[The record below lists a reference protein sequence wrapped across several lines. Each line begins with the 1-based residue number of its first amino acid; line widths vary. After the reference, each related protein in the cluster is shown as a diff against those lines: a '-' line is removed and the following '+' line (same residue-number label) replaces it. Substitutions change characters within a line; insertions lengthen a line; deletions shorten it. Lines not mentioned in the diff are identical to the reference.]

1 MVAMTRAKIVFCY
14 MMVAPAMLITAAL
27 GIYPMLFSL
36 WMSFVEYDLLRI
48 RELGTPFVGLK
59 NYASVFSDPR
69 FVQTVTNTVIFT
81 VLAVSATVAL
91 GLLLS
96 QVLNARFRGRTA
108 LRMLVCVPWF
118 VPPAVASAIWMW
130 LLHTDRSPINF
141 LLQEWGLITSNIRF
155 LTDSATTW
163 GPISIPMLSIT
174 AVRVWNGLPFA
185 VIFLLAALQSIP
197 RSLYEA
203 AEVDGATLVQKFW
216 FVTLPMLRPVLA
228 ILLTLLIIGGLGSFE
243 INYIMTGGG
252 PQNLTNIMA
261 VYSYQQAFSF
271 YRFDLASAASGV
283 ILILTGFIC
292 VFYIRAQVK
301 RSYL

>member
-1 MVAMTRAKIVFCY
+1 MTRQKYLFCY
-14 MMVAPAMLITAAL
+14 LMVAPAMLITAAL
-27 GIYPMLFSL
+27 GVYPMLFSL

-48 RELGTPFVGLK
+48 NEFGTPFVGLD
-59 NYASVFSDPR
+59 NYVEVFSDPR
-69 FVQTVTNTVIFT
+69 FVQTLLNTIIFT
-81 VLAVSATVAL
+81 VLAVAATL
-91 GLLLS
+91 GFGLLLS
-96 QVLNARFRGRTA
+96 QVLNTNYRGRTA
-108 LRMLVCVPWF
+108 MRMLVCVPWF

-130 LLHTDRSPINF
+130 LLNTDRSPINF
-141 LLQEWGLITSNIRF
+141 LLQDLGLITSNVRW
-155 LTDSATTW
+155 LTDSATW
-163 GPISIPMLSIT
+163 GPFSIPMMSIV

-203 AEVDGATLVQKFW
+203 AEVDGASLMQKFRY
-216 FVTLPMLRPVLA
+216 VTLPMLRPVLA
-228 ILLTLLIIGGLGSFE
+228 ILITLLVIGGVGSFE

-283 ILILTGFIC
+283 IFIMTGFISI
-292 VFYIRAQVK
+292 FYL
-301 RSYL
+301 RSQLKGVA

>member
-1 MVAMTRAKIVFCY
+1 MTRQKYLFCY
-14 MMVAPAMLITAAL
+14 LMVAPALLITAAL
-27 GIYPMLFSL
+27 GIYPMLYSL
-36 WMSFVEYDLLRI
+36 WMSFVEFDLLRI
-48 RELGTPFVGLK
+48 NQFGTPFVGFD
-59 NYASVFSDPR
+59 NYSEVFADPR
-69 FVQTVTNTVIFT
+69 FIQTLFNTVLFT
-81 VLAVSATVAL
+81 ILAVTATLVF

-96 QVLNARFRGRTA
+96 QVLNANYRGRTA
-108 LRMLVCVPWF
+108 MRMLVCIPWF

-130 LLHTDRSPINF
+130 LLNTDRSPINF
-141 LLQEWGLITSNIRF
+141 LLRDMGLITSNLRW
-155 LTDSATTW
+155 LTDSATW
-163 GPISIPMLSIT
+163 GPFSLPMMSIV

-203 AEVDGATLVQKFW
+203 AEVDGATLFQKFW
-216 FVTLPMLRPVLA
+216 YVTLPMLRPVLA
-228 ILLTLLIIGGLGSFE
+228 ILLTLLVIGGLGSFE

-283 ILILTGFIC
+283 IFIMTGFIS
-292 VFYIRAQVK
+292 VFYLRAQLKKVA
-301 RSYL
+301 

>member
-1 MVAMTRAKIVFCY
+1 
-14 MMVAPAMLITAAL
+14 MVAPAMLITAAL

-48 RELGTPFVGLK
+48 NEFGTPFVGLD
-59 NYASVFSDPR
+59 NYVAVFSDPR
-69 FVQTVTNTVIFT
+69 FVQTLVNTIIFT
-81 VLAVSATVAL
+81 VLAVAATL
-91 GLLLS
+91 GFGLLLS
-96 QVLNARFRGRTA
+96 QILNANYRGRTA
-108 LRMLVCVPWF
+108 MRMLVCVPWF

-130 LLHTDRSPINF
+130 LLNTDRSPINF
-141 LLQEWGLITSNIRF
+141 LLQDLGLISSNVRW
-155 LTDSATTW
+155 LTDSATW
-163 GPISIPMLSIT
+163 GPFSIPMMSIV

-203 AEVDGATLVQKFW
+203 AEVDGASLIQKFW
-216 FVTLPMLRPVLA
+216 YVTLPMLRPVLA
-228 ILLTLLIIGGLGSFE
+228 ILITLLVIGGLGSFE

-283 ILILTGFIC
+283 IFIMTGFVSI
-292 VFYIRAQVK
+292 FYL
-301 RSYL
+301 RSQLKGVA

>member
-1 MVAMTRAKIVFCY
+1 MTRQKYLFCY
-14 MMVAPAMLITAAL
+14 LMVAPAMLITAAL

-48 RELGTPFVGLK
+48 NEFGTPFVGLD
-59 NYASVFSDPR
+59 NYVEVFSDPR
-69 FVQTVTNTVIFT
+69 FVQTLFNTIIFT
-81 VLAVSATVAL
+81 VLAVAATL
-91 GLLLS
+91 GFGLLLS
-96 QVLNARFRGRTA
+96 QVLNINYRGRTA

-130 LLHTDRSPINF
+130 LLNTDRSPINF
-141 LLQEWGLITSNIRF
+141 LLQDFGLITSNVRW
-155 LTDSATTW
+155 LTDSTTW
-163 GPISIPMLSIT
+163 GPFSIPMMSIV

-203 AEVDGATLVQKFW
+203 AEVDGASLMQKFW
-216 FVTLPMLRPVLA
+216 YVTLPMLRPVLA
-228 ILLTLLIIGGLGSFE
+228 ILITLLVIGGLGSFE

-283 ILILTGFIC
+283 IFLMTGFISI
-292 VFYIRAQVK
+292 FYL
-301 RSYL
+301 RSQLKGVA

>member
-1 MVAMTRAKIVFCY
+1 MTRQKYLFCY
-14 MMVAPAMLITAAL
+14 LMVAPAMLITTAL

-48 RELGTPFVGLK
+48 NEFGTPFVGLD
-59 NYASVFSDPR
+59 NYVEVFSDPR
-69 FVQTVTNTVIFT
+69 FVQTLFNTIIFT
-81 VLAVSATVAL
+81 VLAVVATL
-91 GLLLS
+91 GFGLLLS
-96 QVLNARFRGRTA
+96 QVLNLNYRGRTA

-130 LLHTDRSPINF
+130 LLNTDRSPINF
-141 LLQEWGLITSNIRF
+141 LLQDLGLITSDVRW
-155 LTDSATTW
+155 LTDSATW
-163 GPISIPMLSIT
+163 GPFSIPMMSIV

-203 AEVDGATLVQKFW
+203 AEVDGASLIQKFW
-216 FVTLPMLRPVLA
+216 YVTLPMLRPVLA
-228 ILLTLLIIGGLGSFE
+228 ILITLLVIGGLGSFE

-283 ILILTGFIC
+283 IFLMTGFISI
-292 VFYIRAQVK
+292 FYL
-301 RSYL
+301 RSQLKGVA

>member
-1 MVAMTRAKIVFCY
+1 
-14 MMVAPAMLITAAL
+14 MVAPAMLITTAL

-48 RELGTPFVGLK
+48 NQFGTPFVGLD
-59 NYASVFSDPR
+59 NYVEVFSDPR
-69 FVQTVTNTVIFT
+69 FVQTLFNTIIFT
-81 VLAVSATVAL
+81 ILAVAATL
-91 GLLLS
+91 GFGLLLS
-96 QVLNARFRGRTA
+96 QVLNANYRGRTA
-108 LRMLVCVPWF
+108 MRMLVCVPWF

-130 LLHTDRSPINF
+130 LLNTDRSPINF
-141 LLQEWGLITSNIRF
+141 LLQDAGLITSNIRW
-155 LTDSATTW
+155 LTDSATW
-163 GPISIPMLSIT
+163 GPFSIPMMSIV

-203 AEVDGATLVQKFW
+203 AEVDGASLWQKFW
-216 FVTLPMLRPVLA
+216 YVTLPMLRPVLA
-228 ILLTLLIIGGLGSFE
+228 ILITLLVIGGLGSFE

-271 YRFDLASAASGV
+271 YRFDLASAASGM
-283 ILILTGFIC
+283 IFIMTGFISI
-292 VFYIRAQVK
+292 FYLRSQLK
-301 RSYL
+301 RVA

>member
-1 MVAMTRAKIVFCY
+1 MTRQKYFFCY
-14 MMVAPAMLITAAL
+14 AMIAPALILTAVL
-27 GIYPMLFSL
+27 GIYPMLNSL
-36 WMSFVEYDLLRI
+36 WMSFVEFDLLRVASF
-48 RELGTPFVGLK
+48 GTPFVGLD
-59 NYASVFSDPR
+59 NYVAVFSDPR
-69 FVQTVTNTVIFT
+69 FVQTLLNTILFT
-81 VLAVSATVAL
+81 VLAVTATLVF

-96 QVLNARFRGRTA
+96 QILNGTYPGRTA

-130 LLHTDRSPINF
+130 LLNTDRSPINF
-141 LLQEWGLITSNIRF
+141 LLHDLGLITSDIRF
-155 LTDSATTW
+155 LTDSATW
-163 GPISIPMLSIT
+163 GPFSIPMMSIT

-203 AEVDGATLVQKFW
+203 AEVDGASLWQKFW
-216 FVTLPMLRPVLA
+216 YVTLPSLRPVLA
-228 ILLTLLIIGGLGSFE
+228 ILLTLLVIGGLGSFE

-271 YRFDLASAASGV
+271 YRFDLASAASG
-283 ILILTGFIC
+283 IIFIMTGFIS
-292 VFYIRAQVK
+292 VFYL
-301 RSYL
+301 RSQLKKVA

>member
-1 MVAMTRAKIVFCY
+1 VTRQKYIFCY
-14 MMVAPAMLITAAL
+14 LMLAPAMIITGAL
-27 GIYPMLFSL
+27 GIYPMLYSL
-36 WMSFVEYDLLRI
+36 WMSFVEFDLLRI
-48 RELGTPFVGLK
+48 NQFGTPFVGLE
-59 NYASVFSDPR
+59 NYASVFADPR
-69 FVQTVTNTVIFT
+69 FVQTLVNTVLFT
-81 VLAVSATVAL
+81 VLAVTATLVF

-96 QVLNARFRGRTA
+96 QVLNANYRGRTA

-118 VPPAVASAIWMW
+118 VPPAVASAVWMW
-130 LLHTDRSPINF
+130 LLNTDRSPINF
-141 LLQEWGLITSNIRF
+141 LLQDLGLVTGNVRW
-155 LTDSATTW
+155 LTDSATW
-163 GPISIPMLSIT
+163 GPFSLPMMSIV

-203 AEVDGATLVQKFW
+203 AEVDGASLFQKFW
-216 FVTLPMLRPVLA
+216 YVTLPMLRPVLA

-283 ILILTGFIC
+283 IFIMTGFIS
-292 VFYIRAQVK
+292 VFYL
-301 RSYL
+301 RSQLKKVA

>member
-1 MVAMTRAKIVFCY
+1 MTRQKYLFCY
-14 MMVAPAMLITAAL
+14 LMVAPAMLITAAL

-48 RELGTPFVGLK
+48 NEFGTPFVGLD
-59 NYASVFSDPR
+59 NYVEVFSDPR
-69 FVQTVTNTVIFT
+69 FVQTLFNTIIFT
-81 VLAVSATVAL
+81 ILAVAATL
-91 GLLLS
+91 GFGLLLS
-96 QVLNARFRGRTA
+96 QVLNINYRGRTA

-130 LLHTDRSPINF
+130 LLNTDRSPINF
-141 LLQEWGLITSNIRF
+141 LLQDFGLITSNVRW
-155 LTDSATTW
+155 LTDSATW
-163 GPISIPMLSIT
+163 GPFSIPMMSIV

-203 AEVDGATLVQKFW
+203 AEVDGASLMQKFW
-216 FVTLPMLRPVLA
+216 YVTLPMLRPVLA
-228 ILLTLLIIGGLGSFE
+228 ILITLLVIGGLGSFE

-271 YRFDLASAASGV
+271 FRFDLASASSGV
-283 ILILTGFIC
+283 IFLMTGFISI
-292 VFYIRAQVK
+292 FYL
-301 RSYL
+301 RSQLKGVA

>member
-1 MVAMTRAKIVFCY
+1 MTRQKYLFCY
-14 MMVAPAMLITAAL
+14 LMVAPAMLITAAL

-48 RELGTPFVGLK
+48 NEFGTPFVGLD
-59 NYASVFSDPR
+59 NYVEVFSDPR
-69 FVQTVTNTVIFT
+69 FVQTLFNTIIFT
-81 VLAVSATVAL
+81 ILAVAATL
-91 GLLLS
+91 GFGLLLS
-96 QVLNARFRGRTA
+96 QVLNINYRGRTA

-130 LLHTDRSPINF
+130 LLNTDRSPINF
-141 LLQEWGLITSNIRF
+141 LLQDLGLITSNVRW
-155 LTDSATTW
+155 LTDSATW
-163 GPISIPMLSIT
+163 GPFSIPMMSIV

-203 AEVDGATLVQKFW
+203 AEVDGASLMQKFW
-216 FVTLPMLRPVLA
+216 YVTLPMLRPVLA
-228 ILLTLLIIGGLGSFE
+228 ILITLLVIGGLGSFE

-271 YRFDLASAASGV
+271 FRFDLASASSGV
-283 ILILTGFIC
+283 IFLMTGFISI
-292 VFYIRAQVK
+292 FYL
-301 RSYL
+301 RSQLKGVA

>member
-1 MVAMTRAKIVFCY
+1 MTRQKYLFCY
-14 MMVAPAMLITAAL
+14 LMVAPAMLITAAL

-48 RELGTPFVGLK
+48 NEFGTPFVGLD
-59 NYASVFSDPR
+59 NYVEVFSDPR
-69 FVQTVTNTVIFT
+69 FVQTLFNTIIFT
-81 VLAVSATVAL
+81 ILAVAATL
-91 GLLLS
+91 GFGLLLS
-96 QVLNARFRGRTA
+96 QVLNINYRGRTA

-130 LLHTDRSPINF
+130 LLNTDRSPINF
-141 LLQEWGLITSNIRF
+141 LLQDFGLITSNVRW
-155 LTDSATTW
+155 LTDSATW
-163 GPISIPMLSIT
+163 GPFSIPMMSIV

-203 AEVDGATLVQKFW
+203 AEVDGASLMQKFW
-216 FVTLPMLRPVLA
+216 YVTLPMLRPVLA
-228 ILLTLLIIGGLGSFE
+228 ILITLLVIGGLGSFE

-271 YRFDLASAASGV
+271 YRFDLASASSGV
-283 ILILTGFIC
+283 IFLMTGFISI
-292 VFYIRAQVK
+292 FYL
-301 RSYL
+301 RSQLKGVA

>member
-1 MVAMTRAKIVFCY
+1 
-14 MMVAPAMLITAAL
+14 MLITTAL

-48 RELGTPFVGLK
+48 NQFGTPFVGLD
-59 NYASVFSDPR
+59 NYVEVFSDPR
-69 FVQTVTNTVIFT
+69 FVQTLFNTIIFT
-81 VLAVSATVAL
+81 ILAVAATL
-91 GLLLS
+91 GFGLLLS
-96 QVLNARFRGRTA
+96 QVLNANYRGRTA
-108 LRMLVCVPWF
+108 MRMLVCVPWF

-130 LLHTDRSPINF
+130 LLNTDRSPINF
-141 LLQEWGLITSNIRF
+141 LLQDAGLITSNIRW
-155 LTDSATTW
+155 LTDSATW
-163 GPISIPMLSIT
+163 GPFSIPMMSIV

-203 AEVDGATLVQKFW
+203 AEVDGASLWQKFW
-216 FVTLPMLRPVLA
+216 YVTLPMLRPVLA
-228 ILLTLLIIGGLGSFE
+228 ILITLLVIGGLGSFE

-271 YRFDLASAASGV
+271 YRFDLASAASGM
-283 ILILTGFIC
+283 IFIMTGFISI
-292 VFYIRAQVK
+292 FYLRSQLK
-301 RSYL
+301 RVA

>member
-1 MVAMTRAKIVFCY
+1 MTRQKYLFCY
-14 MMVAPAMLITAAL
+14 LMVAPAMLITTAL

-48 RELGTPFVGLK
+48 NEFGTPFVGLD
-59 NYASVFSDPR
+59 NYVEVFADPR
-69 FVQTVTNTVIFT
+69 FVQTLFNTIIFT
-81 VLAVSATVAL
+81 ILAVAATL
-91 GLLLS
+91 GFGLLLS
-96 QVLNARFRGRTA
+96 QVLNINYRGRTA

-130 LLHTDRSPINF
+130 LLNTDRSPINF
-141 LLQEWGLITSNIRF
+141 LLQDFGLITSNVRW
-155 LTDSATTW
+155 LTDSATW
-163 GPISIPMLSIT
+163 GPFSIPMMSIV

-203 AEVDGATLVQKFW
+203 AEVDGASLMQKFW
-216 FVTLPMLRPVLA
+216 YVTLPMLRPVLA
-228 ILLTLLIIGGLGSFE
+228 ILITLLVIGGLGSFE

-283 ILILTGFIC
+283 IFLMTGFISI
-292 VFYIRAQVK
+292 FYL
-301 RSYL
+301 RSQLKGVA

>member
-1 MVAMTRAKIVFCY
+1 MTRQKYLFCY
-14 MMVAPAMLITAAL
+14 LMVAPAMLITTAL

-48 RELGTPFVGLK
+48 NEFGTPFVGLD
-59 NYASVFSDPR
+59 NYIEVFADPR
-69 FVQTVTNTVIFT
+69 FVQTLFNTIIFT
-81 VLAVSATVAL
+81 VLAVAATL
-91 GLLLS
+91 GFGLLLS
-96 QVLNARFRGRTA
+96 QVLNINYRGRTA

-130 LLHTDRSPINF
+130 LLNTDRSPINF
-141 LLQEWGLITSNIRF
+141 LLQDFGLITSNVRW
-155 LTDSATTW
+155 LTDSATW
-163 GPISIPMLSIT
+163 GPFSIPMMSIV

-203 AEVDGATLVQKFW
+203 AEVDGASLMQKFW
-216 FVTLPMLRPVLA
+216 YVTLPMLRPVLA
-228 ILLTLLIIGGLGSFE
+228 ILITLLVIGGLGSFE

-283 ILILTGFIC
+283 IFLMTGFISI
-292 VFYIRAQVK
+292 FYL
-301 RSYL
+301 RSQLKGVA

>member
-1 MVAMTRAKIVFCY
+1 
-14 MMVAPAMLITAAL
+14 MLITAAL

-48 RELGTPFVGLK
+48 NEFGTPFVGLD
-59 NYASVFSDPR
+59 NYVEVFSDPR
-69 FVQTVTNTVIFT
+69 FVQTLFNTIIFT
-81 VLAVSATVAL
+81 VLAVAATL
-91 GLLLS
+91 GFGLLLS
-96 QVLNARFRGRTA
+96 QVLNINYRGRTA

-130 LLHTDRSPINF
+130 LLNTDRSPINF
-141 LLQEWGLITSNIRF
+141 LLQDFGLITSNVRW
-155 LTDSATTW
+155 LTDSTTW
-163 GPISIPMLSIT
+163 GPFSIPMMSIV

-203 AEVDGATLVQKFW
+203 AEVDGASLMQKFW
-216 FVTLPMLRPVLA
+216 YVTLPMLRPVLA
-228 ILLTLLIIGGLGSFE
+228 ILITLLVIGGLGSFE

-283 ILILTGFIC
+283 IFLMTGFISI
-292 VFYIRAQVK
+292 FYL
-301 RSYL
+301 RSQLKGVA